1 MTCYMTPR
9 YDLLY
14 QTDSESEDSSSSD
27 ETSTEIETSKDISGS
42 EKSVKNKKKRQ
53 HKKTK
58 KNFQKTTESDKNT
71 QTEKDSTNQI
81 EKDELLNREKFQ
93 PPQQQQ
99 KVRQNIT
106 STYSGAVNRK
116 AEKILILTDSMLK
129 TLRMREFNRL
139 LKGKGIAYLKPFPG
153 AKAKQLN
160 HHSIPILEEDT
171 YDSTVIHVGIN
182 DFLKCSNGMPN
193 ITKVVEDIVDIGLN
207 CRNYNI
213 GNIFVSSIVY
223 CEKVDN
229 ELIVSLNKKLHE
241 ECVKNGFVFIDNEE
255 VSSYDL
261 WSDGVHMVESGKSIV
276 ANNIIDSVKNFLGFR
291 NHPIG
296 N

>member
-1 MTCYMTPR
+1 M
-9 YDLLY
+9 
-14 QTDSESEDSSSSD
+14 
-27 ETSTEIETSKDISGS
+27 
-42 EKSVKNKKKRQ
+42 
-53 HKKTK
+53 
-58 KNFQKTTESDKNT
+58 
-71 QTEKDSTNQI
+71 
-81 EKDELLNREKFQ
+81 
-93 PPQQQQ
+93 
-99 KVRQNIT
+99 
-106 STYSGAVNRK
+106 
-116 AEKILILTDSMLK
+116 
-129 TLRMREFNRL
+129 
-139 LKGKGIAYLKPFPG
+139 
-153 AKAKQLN
+153 
-160 HHSIPILEEDT
+160 EEDT

-261 WSDGVHMVESGKSIV
+261 RVLMVESGKSIK
-276 ANNIIDSVKNFLGFR
+276 ANNIIDSVKNFLGFK
-291 NHPIG
+291 NPPIG